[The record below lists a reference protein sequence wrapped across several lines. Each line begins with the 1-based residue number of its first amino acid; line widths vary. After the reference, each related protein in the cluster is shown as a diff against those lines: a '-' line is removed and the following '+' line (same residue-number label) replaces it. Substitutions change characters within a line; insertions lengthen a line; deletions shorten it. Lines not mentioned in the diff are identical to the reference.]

1 MHTTMN
7 QLMNQTMT
15 TSDYHT
21 IGDDTSEYGPTSNNP
36 LRDSQFYQND
46 VMSGSATI
54 MRTSSATTNME
65 DQYQIQPLRK
75 DVASF

>member
-1 MHTTMN
+1 MHG
-7 QLMNQTMT
+7 QPWPR
-15 TSDYHT
+15 YHT
-21 IGDDTSEYGPTSNNP
+21 IGDDASEYGPTSNNP